1 METLEEQ
8 LLNHKREL
16 GKNIAQSLAELEHF
30 NTEMEEITSQDFWKA
45 FDKNRNT
52 LTHHSYTD
60 FPCESMSFSIDGWD
74 YHSYSYLINVGW
86 EGDKDVVSYV
96 CRIKRYTRQEMEDII
111 SWMK

>member
-8 LLNHKREL
+8 LLTHKREV

-30 NTEMEEITSQDFWKA
+30 NTKLEEITSQDFWNA
-45 FDKNRNT
+45 FDKDVNT
-52 LTHHSYTD
+52 LNHHSYKD
-60 FPCESMSFSIDGWD
+60 FPCECTSYCIDGWE
-74 YHSYSYLINVGW
+74 YYSYGYLINVGW

-96 CRIKRYTRQEMEDII
+96 CRIKRMTTQEMDDLI